1 MSEKNFNKALRWIIA
16 AAAIIVI
23 IEYVF
28 IAFCGGLSSL

>member
-1 MSEKNFNKALRWIIA
+1 MDEKNFSKALGWLIA